1 MHHQTQQLPYKDEW
15 LHWGMD
21 HRAHTSQP
29 CGGTS
34 GLEKAAAG
42 QESVPDVGV
51 PTCVTLT
58 PSLGL
63 KDDRVTPL
71 TPGPPE

>member
-1 MHHQTQQLPYKDEW
+1 MCGCIGGWITE
-15 LHWGMD
+15 
-21 HRAHTSQP
+21 HTPP
-29 CGGTS
+29 CHVCVWGGTS

-51 PTCVTLT
+51 PTHVTLT